1 MPCLVCGKRI
11 PLLLR
16 LSGSP
21 FCSPAHE
28 RQPATLPESAVS
40 ARPSPPPMMP
50 ELARFALS
58 EPEIGP
64 IGACPDR
71 DRPLPRF
78 QDLILNHNSFSVSRT
93 MGFRGATTIASVPR
107 ASRPGAGRA
116 IGVSTLNSWAT
127 LRLSLSAAEALE
139 GGRTVPSLRGAP
151 PYPRGPLAARSFAGA
166 RGSRPPVNG
175 HTGRLEIRSPVS
187 LPVPAGLRAFQEA
200 FPLSLDTFGPPAP
213 RPAANPLVGFD
224 FRIVRTPPEP
234 AHNRREGPQALSY
247 RGEWF
252 SPLDS
257 MGPIGGSLEPCPFPA
272 NIGLLTSDS
281 V

>member
-16 LSGSP
+16 LSGSH

-40 ARPSPPPMMP
+40 ARPSPPPMSAP
-50 ELARFALS
+50 EV
-58 EPEIGP
+58 GP

-71 DRPLPRF
+71 DRPTLRF
-78 QDLILNHNSFSVSRT
+78 QDLILNRNSFSVSRT

-166 RGSRPPVNG
+166 RGSRPPLNG
-175 HTGRLEIRSPVS
+175 HSSRLEICSPAS

-200 FPLSLDTFGPPAP
+200 FPLSLDTFRPPAP
-213 RPAANPLVGFD
+213 RLAANPLKTFD
-224 FRIVRTPPEP
+224 FRILRTPPEP
-234 AHNRREGPQALSY
+234 AHNQREAPP
-247 RGEWF
+247 
-252 SPLDS
+252 PLPHS
-257 MGPIGGSLEPCPFPA
+257 C
-272 NIGLLTSDS
+272 
-281 V
+281 